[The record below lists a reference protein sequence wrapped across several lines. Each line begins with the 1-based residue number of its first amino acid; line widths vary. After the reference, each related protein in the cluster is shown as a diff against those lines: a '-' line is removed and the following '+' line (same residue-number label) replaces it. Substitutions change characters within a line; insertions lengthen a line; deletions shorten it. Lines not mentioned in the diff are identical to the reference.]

1 MTVNEK
7 RREKMV
13 NLRESKEAI
22 LQAQGN
28 NAINR
33 IVLLKKKKSIRENR
47 TRTYQ
52 RKAKKKKQ
60 LKEKISIQKKLY
72 RL

>member
-1 MTVNEK
+1 MRKE
-7 RREKMV
+7 EQKMV
-13 NLRESKEAI
+13 NLRENRETI
-22 LQAQGN
+22 LQAQDN

-33 IVLLKKKKSIRENR
+33 IVLQKKKKSIRENR

-52 RKAKKKKQ
+52 RKAKKKKTQ